1 MDLGGVGRAGLWY
14 YGSISKSTPTKGDIM
29 TTQTAFFTD
38 VTIRSGLARTQA
50 ECTRRYLK
58 WARMAGLTVERVTA
72 RAYGTLRNR
81 PSETYAY
88 LISAEYG
95 NGLGIR
101 AVAMYYPVARELE
114 VYPTPLDRT
123 HEAWPML
130 RNFSTLIGG
139 MAVMSLDF
147 RTKYGYLPNAMRLE
161 TLTHMTDEVVKWATV
176 NVTPSRSFAREVDE
190 DFAPEMF
197 NAA

>member
-1 MDLGGVGRAGLWY
+1 MN
-14 YGSISKSTPTKGDIM
+14 
-29 TTQTAFFTD
+29 TQTVFFTD

-81 PSETYAY
+81 PTERHAY
-88 LISAEYG
+88 LISAEYS

-114 VYPTPLDRT
+114 VYPTPLDRD
-123 HEAWPML
+123 HAAWPML
-130 RNFSTLIGG
+130 RNFSTLIGD
-139 MAVMSLDF
+139 MSVMSLDF
-147 RTKYGYLPNAMRLE
+147 RAKYGYLPNAKRLE
-161 TLTHMTDEVVKWATV
+161 ALTHMADEVVKWATV
-176 NVTPSRSFAREVDE
+176 NVTPGQSFTREVDA
-190 DFAPEMF
+190 DAAPEVF

>member
-1 MDLGGVGRAGLWY
+1 MN
-14 YGSISKSTPTKGDIM
+14 
-29 TTQTAFFTD
+29 TQTVFFTD

-101 AVAMYYPVARELE
+101 CVAMYYPVARELE
-114 VYPTPLDRT
+114 VYPTPLDRE

-130 RNFSTLIGG
+130 RNFSALIGD

-147 RTKYGYLPNAMRLE
+147 REKYGYLPNAKRLE
-161 TLTHMTDEVVKWATV
+161 ALTHMADEVVKWATI
-176 NVTPSRSFAREVDE
+176 NVTPGQSFTREVDE

>member
-1 MDLGGVGRAGLWY
+1 MHT
-14 YGSISKSTPTKGDIM
+14 STV
-29 TTQTAFFTD
+29 FFTD

-81 PSETYAY
+81 PTERHAY

-95 NGLGIR
+95 SGRGIR

-114 VYPTPLDRT
+114 VYPTPLDRNR
-123 HEAWPML
+123 EVWPML
-130 RNFSTLIGG
+130 RNFSTLIGD

-147 RTKYGYLPNAMRLE
+147 RAKYGYLPNAKRLE
-161 TLTHMTDEVVKWATV
+161 VLTHMADEVVKWATV
-176 NVTPSRSFAREVDE
+176 NVTPGRSFAREVDE

>member
-1 MDLGGVGRAGLWY
+1 MTY
-14 YGSISKSTPTKGDIM
+14 IPCPHTPACHALTYCAHTM
-29 TTQTAFFTD
+29 NTQTVFFTD
-38 VTIRSGLARTQA
+38 VTIKSTRDTHTQA

-72 RAYGTLRNR
+72 RAYGTLNNR
-81 PSETYAY
+81 PNERHAY

-114 VYPTPLDRT
+114 VYPTPLDRD

-130 RNFSTLIGG
+130 RSFSALIGD

-147 RTKYGYLPNAMRLE
+147 RAKYGYLPNAKRLE
-161 TLTHMTDEVVKWATV
+161 VLTHMADEVVKWATV
-176 NVTPSRSFAREVDE
+176 NVTPGQCFAREVDA
-190 DFAPEMF
+190 DAAPEVF

>member
-1 MDLGGVGRAGLWY
+1 
-14 YGSISKSTPTKGDIM
+14 M

-38 VTIRSGLARTQA
+38 VTIRSARDTHTQA
-50 ECTRRYLK
+50 ECTRRYLM

-81 PSETYAY
+81 PNERHAY
-88 LISAEYG
+88 LISAEYS

-114 VYPTPLDRT
+114 VYPTPLDRN
-123 HEAWPML
+123 HETWQMM
-130 RNFSTLIGG
+130 RNFSVLIGD

-147 RTKYGYLPNAMRLE
+147 RAKYGYLPVAKRLE
-161 TLTHMTDEVVKWATV
+161 ALTHMADEVVKWATV
-176 NVTPSRSFAREVDE
+176 NVTPGKSFAREVDA
-190 DFAPEMF
+190 DAAPEVF